1 MSRPAPPGRARR
13 VRERGGAGLP
23 PDRPARTERRR
34 RPPKPPRST
43 FAAHGTPLVALGL
56 GAAVALA
63 VVASVVWGSADL
75 GAGRVWAALVGGG
88 TATDRTIVWSLRLP
102 RVVLALSVG
111 GGLAVVGVAMQALV
125 RNPLA
130 EPYILGASSGASA
143 GAALFFLGFLPP
155 VVSRAVSMPVAAV
168 AGAWL
173 AVAAVFAVARRGPT
187 LSTTRLLL
195 AGVAMS
201 ALLGSVTA
209 FVTYA
214 SPEPD
219 KLRTVLFWLLGSL
232 TRARWS
238 EVWAPLA
245 VSLGAGGALWALARP
260 LDLLTM
266 GEEPA
271 AALGVPVEALKRT
284 LVAVAAVATGVLVA
298 SAGVIGFVGLIVP
311 HAARLLIGAT
321 HRRLVPL
328 AFAGGALFL
337 LLADLAARTVLPGQE
352 VPVGVLTAICGVPFF
367 LALLRGFGRGL
378 G

>member
-1 MSRPAPPGRARR
+1 MSRTAW
-13 VRERGGAGLP
+13 VGL
-23 PDRPARTERRR
+23 
-34 RPPKPPRST
+34 
-43 FAAHGTPLVALGL
+43 
-56 GAAVALA
+56 ALA
-63 VVASVVWGSADL
+63 VATVLAVAASLVWGSADL
-75 GAGRVWAALVGGG
+75 GPGRVWAALVGRG
-88 TATDRTIVWSLRLP
+88 TEVDATIVWALRVP
-102 RVVLALSVG
+102 RIVLALAVG

-130 EPYILGASSGASA
+130 EPYLLGASSGASA
-143 GAALFFLGFLPP
+143 GAALFYLGFLPA
-155 VVSRAVSMPVAAV
+155 VVAKTVSMPVAAV

-173 AVAAVFAVARRGPT
+173 AVLAVFAAARRGPT

-219 KLRTVLFWLLGSL
+219 KLRAVLFWLLGSL
-232 TRARWS
+232 SRARWGTTW
-238 EVWAPLA
+238 VPLV
-245 VSLGAGGALWALARP
+245 VSLASLGGLWALARP
-260 LDLLTM
+260 LDLLST

-271 AALGVPVEALKRT
+271 AALGVPVEALKRA
-284 LVAVAAVATGVLVA
+284 LIALSAVATGVLVA

-311 HAARLLIGAT
+311 HAVRLVAGAP

-328 AFAGGALFL
+328 AFVGGALFL
-337 LLADLAARTVLPGQE
+337 LLADLAARTVLPSQE

-367 LALLRGFGRGL
+367 LALLRRFGSGL
-378 G
+378 A

>member
-1 MSRPAPPGRARR
+1 MPAGEPSRL
-13 VRERGGAGLP
+13 GGHPVLVGLVL
-23 PDRPARTERRR
+23 T
-34 RPPKPPRST
+34 
-43 FAAHGTPLVALGL
+43 VATGL
-56 GAAVALA
+56 AVA
-63 VVASVVWGSADL
+63 ASLTWGSADL
-75 GAGRVWAALVGGG
+75 GPGRVWASLVGTG
-88 TATDRTIVWSLRLP
+88 TEVDRLIVWQLRVP
-102 RVVLALSVG
+102 RVALALAVG
-111 GGLAVVGVAMQALV
+111 GGLAVLGVAMQALV

-143 GAALFFLGFLPP
+143 GAALFYLGFVPA
-155 VVSRAVSMPVAAV
+155 VVSRTVSMPVAAT

-173 AVAAVFAVARRGPT
+173 AVAAVFAAARRGPT

-219 KLRTVLFWLLGSL
+219 KLRAVLFWLLGSL
-232 TRARWS
+232 SRARW
-238 EVWAPLA
+238 ETVVGPLV
-245 VSLGAGGALWALARP
+245 VSLSSLAALWALARP
-260 LDLLTM
+260 LDLLTT

-271 AALGVPVEALKRT
+271 AALGVPVEALKRV
-284 LVAVAAVATGVLVA
+284 LIAIAAVATGVLVA

-311 HAARLLIGAT
+311 HAVRLVAGAT
-321 HRRLVPL
+321 HGRLVPL
-328 AFAGGALFL
+328 AFVGGALFL

-367 LALLRGFGRGL
+367 LVLLRRFGSGL
-378 G
+378 A

>member
-1 MSRPAPPGRARR
+1 
-13 VRERGGAGLP
+13 
-23 PDRPARTERRR
+23 
-34 RPPKPPRST
+34 
-43 FAAHGTPLVALGL
+43 
-56 GAAVALA
+56 
-63 VVASVVWGSADL
+63 
-75 GAGRVWAALVGGG
+75 
-88 TATDRTIVWSLRLP
+88 
-102 RVVLALSVG
+102 
-111 GGLAVVGVAMQALV
+111 MQALV

-143 GAALFFLGFLPP
+143 GAALFYLGFVPA
-155 VVSRAVSMPVAAV
+155 VVSRSVSMPVAAT

-173 AVAAVFAVARRGPT
+173 AVAAVFAAARRGPT

-219 KLRTVLFWLLGSL
+219 KLRAVLFWLLGSL
-232 TRARWS
+232 SRARW
-238 EVWAPLA
+238 ETVAGPLV
-245 VSLGAGGALWALARP
+245 VSLASLAALWALARP
-260 LDLLTM
+260 LDLLTT

-271 AALGVPVEALKRT
+271 AALGVPVEALKRV
-284 LVAVAAVATGVLVA
+284 LIAIAAVATGVLVA

-311 HAARLLIGAT
+311 HAVRLVAGAT
-321 HRRLVPL
+321 HGRLVPL
-328 AFAGGALFL
+328 AFVGGALFL

-367 LALLRGFGRGL
+367 LVLLRRFGSGL
-378 G
+378 A

>member
-1 MSRPAPPGRARR
+1 MRR
-13 VRERGGAGLP
+13 GLVGAAL
-23 PDRPARTERRR
+23 AVL
-34 RPPKPPRST
+34 
-43 FAAHGTPLVALGL
+43 LVA
-56 GAAVALA
+56 A
-63 VVASVVWGSADL
+63 VVASLVWGSSDL
-75 GAGRVWAALVGGG
+75 GPARVWAMLTGGG
-88 TATDRTIVWSLRLP
+88 TETDRTIVWSLRAP
-102 RVVLALSVG
+102 RVVLALAVG
-111 GGLAVVGVAMQALV
+111 GGLAVIGVAMQALV

-143 GAALFFLGFLPP
+143 GAALFYLGFLPA
-155 VVSRAVSMPVAAV
+155 VVSRTASMSVVAV

-173 AVAAVFAVARRGPT
+173 AVLAVFAAARRGPV

-219 KLRTVLFWLLGSL
+219 KLRAVLFWLLGSL
-232 TRARWS
+232 DGTRWS

-245 VSLGAGGALWALARP
+245 VAVASGATLWALSRP
-260 LDLLTM
+260 LDLLST
-266 GEEPA
+266 GEEA
-271 AALGVPVEALKRT
+271 AQALGVPVEGLKRA
-284 LVAVAAVATGVLVA
+284 LIAISAVATGVLVA

-311 HAARLLIGAT
+311 HAVRLMVGAT
-321 HRRLVPL
+321 HGRLVPL

-337 LLADLAARTVLPGQE
+337 LIADLAARTILPAQE

-367 LALLRGFGRGL
+367 LALLRRFGSGMA
-378 G
+378 

>member
-1 MSRPAPPGRARR
+1 MTAPGLEAPARR
-13 VRERGGAGLP
+13 RVPPLWVGCGL
-23 PDRPARTERRR
+23 
-34 RPPKPPRST
+34 
-43 FAAHGTPLVALGL
+43 AA
-56 GAAVALA
+56 ALA
-63 VVASVVWGSADL
+63 ASVAAALVWGSADL
-75 GAGRVWAALVGGG
+75 GPARVGAALLGGG
-88 TATDRTIVWSLRLP
+88 SATDRVIVWALRVP
-102 RVVLALSVG
+102 RVVLALAVG

-155 VVSRAVSMPVAAV
+155 VLSKAVSMPVAAT

-173 AVAAVFAVARRGPT
+173 AVLTVFAAARRGPT

-219 KLRTVLFWLLGSL
+219 KLRAVLFWLLGSL
-232 TRARWS
+232 SRARW
-238 EVWAPLA
+238 ETAAAPLA
-245 VSLGAGGALWALARP
+245 VSLATLGVVWALARP
-260 LDLLTM
+260 LDLLTT

-271 AALGVPVEALKRT
+271 AALGVPVEALKKV

-311 HAARLLIGAT
+311 HAVRLVAGAT
-321 HRRLVPL
+321 HGRLVPL
-328 AFAGGALFL
+328 SFAAGALFL
-337 LLADLAARTVLPGQE
+337 LLADLVARTVLPGQE

-367 LALLRGFGRGL
+367 LVLLRRFGSAL
-378 G
+378 

>member
-1 MSRPAPPGRARR
+1 MRTLRL
-13 VRERGGAGLP
+13 GL
-23 PDRPARTERRR
+23 
-34 RPPKPPRST
+34 
-43 FAAHGTPLVALGL
+43 ALGL
-56 GAAVALA
+56 LAALTVA
-63 VVASVVWGSADL
+63 ASVAWGSADL
-75 GAGRVWAALVGGG
+75 EAGRVWAALLGGG
-88 TATDRTIVWSLRLP
+88 SRVDRTIVWSLRVP
-102 RVVLALSVG
+102 RTVLALSVG

-155 VVSRAVSMPVAAV
+155 VVSKTASMSVVAV

-173 AVAAVFAVARRGPT
+173 AVAAVFAVARRGPA
-187 LSTTRLLL
+187 LSTSRLLL

-209 FVTYA
+209 FVTFA

-219 KLRTVLFWLLGSL
+219 KLRAVLFWLLGSL
-232 TRARWS
+232 SRARW
-238 EVWAPLA
+238 ETVWGPLA
-245 VSLGAGGALWALARP
+245 ASVGSLAALWALARP
-260 LDLLTM
+260 LDLLST

-271 AALGVPVEALKRT
+271 AALGVPVEALKRA
-284 LVAVAAVATGVLVA
+284 LVALAAVATGVLVA
-298 SAGVIGFVGLIVP
+298 AAGVIGFVGLIVP
-311 HAARLLIGAT
+311 HAVRMVVGAT
-321 HRRLVPL
+321 HRRLVPV
-328 AFAGGALFL
+328 AFVCGALFL

-367 LALLRGFGRGL
+367 LWLLRREGPGL

>member
-1 MSRPAPPGRARR
+1 M
-13 VRERGGAGLP
+13 
-23 PDRPARTERRR
+23 R
-34 RPPKPPRST
+34 RP
-43 FAAHGTPLVALGL
+43 LLLGL
-56 GAAVALA
+56 GLAAVLALA
-63 VVASVVWGSADL
+63 VAAGVVWGSADL
-75 GAGRVWAALVGGG
+75 GPARVWAALTGGG
-88 TATDRTIVWSLRLP
+88 DPTDRTIVWTLRLP
-102 RVVLALSVG
+102 RVALALAVG

-155 VVSRAVSMPVAAV
+155 VVSRTVSMPVAAV

-173 AVAAVFAVARRGPT
+173 AVAAVFAVARTRGR
-187 LSTTRLLL
+187 LSTARLLL

-201 ALLGSVTA
+201 ALMGSVTA

-214 SPEPD
+214 SPDPD

-232 TRARWS
+232 TRARW
-238 EVWAPLA
+238 ENVWAPLA
-245 VSLGAGGALWALARP
+245 VSVASCGALWALARP
-260 LDLLTM
+260 LDLLST

-271 AALGVPVEALKRT
+271 AALGVPVEPLKRA
-284 LVAVAAVATGVLVA
+284 LVALAAVATGVLVA

-311 HAARLLIGAT
+311 HAVRLVAGAT

-328 AFAGGALFL
+328 AFAAGALFL

-352 VPVGVLTAICGVPFF
+352 VPVGVLTALCGVPFF
-367 LALLRGFGRGL
+367 LALLRRFGRGM

>member
-1 MSRPAPPGRARR
+1 MSR
-13 VRERGGAGLP
+13 GL
-23 PDRPARTERRR
+23 
-34 RPPKPPRST
+34 
-43 FAAHGTPLVALGL
+43 LVGLALL
-56 GAAVALA
+56 GATALA

-75 GAGRVWAALVGGG
+75 GPARVWTALLGGG
-88 TATDRTIVWSLRLP
+88 PEADRTIVWALRLP

-143 GAALFFLGFLPP
+143 GAALFFLGFLPA
-155 VVSRAVSMPVAAV
+155 VVSKTVSMPVAAV

-173 AVAAVFAVARRGPT
+173 AVAAVFAVARRGT
-187 LSTTRLLL
+187 ALSTARLLL

-219 KLRTVLFWLLGSL
+219 KLRAVLFWLLGSL
-232 TRARWS
+232 TRARWGT
-238 EVWAPLA
+238 VWAPLA
-245 VSLGAGGALWALARP
+245 VSLGSASVLWLVARP
-260 LDLLTM
+260 LDLLTT

-271 AALGVPVEALKRT
+271 AALGVPVEGLKRA
-284 LVAVAAVATGVLVA
+284 LVALAAVATGVLVA

-311 HAARLLIGAT
+311 HAVRLLAGAP

-367 LALLRGFGRGL
+367 LLLLRRSVRGL
-378 G
+378 A

>member
-1 MSRPAPPGRARR
+1 MGASTRSASRTLLI
-13 VRERGGAGLP
+13 GGL
-23 PDRPARTERRR
+23 
-34 RPPKPPRST
+34 
-43 FAAHGTPLVALGL
+43 LAL
-56 GAAVALA
+56 ATALA
-63 VVASVVWGSADL
+63 VAASLTWGSADL
-75 GAGRVWAALVGGG
+75 GPERVWTALLGGG
-88 TATDRTIVWSLRLP
+88 PITDRLIVWQLRVP
-102 RVVLALSVG
+102 RVALALAVG

-143 GAALFFLGFLPP
+143 GAALFYLGFIPA
-155 VVSRAVSMPVAAV
+155 VVSRTLSMPVAAT

-173 AVAAVFAVARRGPT
+173 AVAAVFAAARRGPT

-219 KLRTVLFWLLGSL
+219 KLRAVLFWLLGSL
-232 TRARWS
+232 SRARWDT
-238 EVWAPLA
+238 VVGPVVA
-245 VSLGAGGALWALARP
+245 SLTALVALWTLARP
-260 LDLLTM
+260 LDLLTT
-266 GEEPA
+266 GEEQA
-271 AALGVPVEALKRT
+271 AALGVPVEPLKRG
-284 LVAVAAVATGVLVA
+284 LIAVAAVATGVLVA

-311 HAARLLIGAT
+311 HAVRLVAGAT
-321 HRRLVPL
+321 HARLVPF

-367 LALLRGFGRGL
+367 LALLRRFGSGL
-378 G
+378 V

>member
-1 MSRPAPPGRARR
+1 MGRTAR
-13 VRERGGAGLP
+13 
-23 PDRPARTERRR
+23 
-34 RPPKPPRST
+34 
-43 FAAHGTPLVALGL
+43 VAI
-56 GAAVALA
+56 ALA
-63 VVASVVWGSADL
+63 VATVLAVAASLAWGSADL
-75 GAGRVWAALVGGG
+75 GPARVWAALLGQG
-88 TATDRTIVWSLRLP
+88 TPTDRTIVWALRVP
-102 RVVLALSVG
+102 RVVLALAVG

-130 EPYILGASSGASA
+130 EPYLLGASSGASA
-143 GAALFFLGFLPP
+143 GAALFYLGFLPA
-155 VVSRAVSMPVAAV
+155 VVSRTVSMPVAAT

-173 AVAAVFAVARRGPT
+173 AVLAVFAAARRGPT

-219 KLRTVLFWLLGSL
+219 KLRAVLFWLLGSL
-232 TRARWS
+232 SRARW
-238 EVWAPLA
+238 ETALAPLA
-245 VSLGAGGALWALARP
+245 VSLGALGILWALARP
-260 LDLLTM
+260 LDLLST

-284 LVAVAAVATGVLVA
+284 LIALAAVATGVLVA

-311 HAARLLIGAT
+311 HAVRLVAGAT

-328 AFAGGALFL
+328 AFVGGALFL

-367 LALLRGFGRGL
+367 LALLRRFGSAL
-378 G
+378 A

>member
-1 MSRPAPPGRARR
+1 MPAGEPSRL
-13 VRERGGAGLP
+13 GGHPVLVGLVL
-23 PDRPARTERRR
+23 T
-34 RPPKPPRST
+34 
-43 FAAHGTPLVALGL
+43 VATGL
-56 GAAVALA
+56 AVA
-63 VVASVVWGSADL
+63 ASLTWGSADL
-75 GAGRVWAALVGGG
+75 DPGRVWASLVGTG
-88 TATDRTIVWSLRLP
+88 TEVDRLIVWQLRVP
-102 RVVLALSVG
+102 RVALALAVG
-111 GGLAVVGVAMQALV
+111 GGLAVLGVAMQALV

-143 GAALFFLGFLPP
+143 GAALFYLGFVPA
-155 VVSRAVSMPVAAV
+155 VVSRTVSMPVAAT

-173 AVAAVFAVARRGPT
+173 AVAAVFAAARRGPT

-219 KLRTVLFWLLGSL
+219 KLRAVLFWLLGSL
-232 TRARWS
+232 SRARW
-238 EVWAPLA
+238 ETVAGPLV
-245 VSLGAGGALWALARP
+245 VSLSSLAALWALARP
-260 LDLLTM
+260 LDLLTT

-271 AALGVPVEALKRT
+271 AALGVSVEALKRV
-284 LVAVAAVATGVLVA
+284 LIAIAAVATGVLVA

-311 HAARLLIGAT
+311 HAVRLVAGAT
-321 HRRLVPL
+321 HGRLVPL
-328 AFAGGALFL
+328 AFVGGALFL

-367 LALLRGFGRGL
+367 LVLLRRFGSGL
-378 G
+378 A

>member
-1 MSRPAPPGRARR
+1 VRRPLL
-13 VRERGGAGLP
+13 AGL
-23 PDRPARTERRR
+23 A
-34 RPPKPPRST
+34 
-43 FAAHGTPLVALGL
+43 L
-56 GAAVALA
+56 GAAVLLA
-63 VVASVVWGSADL
+63 VAASVVWGSADL
-75 GAGRVWAALVGGG
+75 GPARVWAALTGGG
-88 TATDRTIVWSLRLP
+88 TPTDRTIVLSLRLP
-102 RVVLALSVG
+102 RVVLALAVG

-143 GAALFFLGFLPP
+143 GAALFFLGFLPA
-155 VVSRAVSMPVAAV
+155 VVSRAVTMPVAAV

-173 AVAAVFAVARRGPT
+173 SVAVVFAVARTGPR
-187 LSTTRLLL
+187 LSTARLLL

-201 ALLGSVTA
+201 ALMGSVTA

-219 KLRTVLFWLLGSL
+219 KLRAVLFWLLGSL
-232 TRARWS
+232 AGTQWHEAWG
-238 EVWAPLA
+238 PIA
-245 VSLGAGGALWALARP
+245 VSLGALGALWALARP
-260 LDLLTM
+260 LDLLST

-271 AALGVPVEALKRT
+271 AALGVPVERLKRL
-284 LVAVAAVATGVLVA
+284 LVAIAAVATGVLVA

-311 HAARLLIGAT
+311 HAVRLVAGAT

-352 VPVGVLTAICGVPFF
+352 VPVGVLTALCGVPFF
-367 LALLRGFGRGL
+367 LALLRRFGRGL

>member
-1 MSRPAPPGRARR
+1 MRRPA
-13 VRERGGAGLP
+13 
-23 PDRPARTERRR
+23 
-34 RPPKPPRST
+34 
-43 FAAHGTPLVALGL
+43 LVALVL
-56 GAAVALA
+56 ALATALA
-63 VVASVVWGSADL
+63 VVASVAWGSADL
-75 GAGRVWAALVGGG
+75 GPARVWAALVGGG
-88 TATDRTIVWSLRLP
+88 TEAERTIVWSLRLP
-102 RVVLALSVG
+102 RAVLALSVG

-143 GAALFFLGFLPP
+143 GAALFFLGFLPA
-155 VVSRAVSMPVAAV
+155 VVSKTVSMPVAAV

-219 KLRTVLFWLLGSL
+219 KLRAVLFWLLGSL
-232 TRARWS
+232 TRARWDR
-238 EVWAPLA
+238 VAGPVV
-245 VSLGAGGALWALARP
+245 VSLGSLGVLWALARP
-260 LDLLTM
+260 LDLLST
-266 GEEPA
+266 GEEAA
-271 AALGVPVEALKRT
+271 AALGVPVERLKRG
-284 LVAVAAVATGVLVA
+284 LVALAAVATGVLVA
-298 SAGVIGFVGLIVP
+298 SSGVIGFVGLIVP
-311 HAARLLIGAT
+311 HAVRLTAGAP

-337 LLADLAARTVLPGQE
+337 LLADLAARTILPGQE

-367 LALLRGFGRGL
+367 LALLRRFGRGMA
-378 G
+378 